1 MFCLIFQHI
10 IIWCFCWYCCEDSLS
25 VLLHSCQTKSISVSR
40 FLFSY
45 FMSSF
50 SFLAASWGKEWFP
63 CVIIKVV
70 RFRGYTVSTCVVHAL
85 YGFISCG
92 ACGTEGRQF
101 LVYRMLSPPAVAMT
115 LKSKW
120 KVLVYLRNGTCRL
133 NESSLL
139 LIRRLFRY
147 QLSGKKYIPPQML
160 FKSYVDCRAVLR
172 KDFIKTK

>member
-70 RFRGYTVSTCVVHAL
+70 RFRGYTVSTCVVRVPYMAL
-85 YGFISCG
+85 YLAGPWNWGTAVFGLPDAEPSCCCHDIKDQVEG
-92 ACGTEGRQF
+92 ARLFKEWYVQI
-101 LVYRMLSPPAVAMT
+101 
-115 LKSKW
+115 KW
-120 KVLVYLRNGTCRL
+120 KQSFAYQTSFQVSAIREKNISHHRCCLRV
-133 NESSLL
+133 
-139 LIRRLFRY
+139 
-147 QLSGKKYIPPQML
+147 M
-160 FKSYVDCRAVLR
+160 
-172 KDFIKTK
+172 

>member
-70 RFRGYTVSTCVVHAL
+70 RFRGYTVSTCVVRVPYMAL
-85 YGFISCG
+85 YLAGPWNWGTAVFGLPDAEPSCCCHDIKEQVEG
-92 ACGTEGRQF
+92 ARLFKEWYVQI
-101 LVYRMLSPPAVAMT
+101 
-115 LKSKW
+115 KW
-120 KVLVYLRNGTCRL
+120 KQSFAYQTSFQV
-133 NESSLL
+133 SA
-139 LIRRLFRY
+139 IREKNIY
-147 QLSGKKYIPPQML
+147 PTTD
-160 FKSYVDCRAVLR
+160 VA
-172 KDFIKTK
+172 

>member
-70 RFRGYTVSTCVVHAL
+70 RFRGYTVSTCVVRVPYMAL
-85 YGFISCG
+85 YL
-92 ACGTEGRQF
+92 AEGRQF

-133 NESSLL
+133 NNSSLL

-147 QLSGKKYIPPQML
+147 QLSGKKIYPTTD
-160 FKSYVDCRAVLR
+160 VA
-172 KDFIKTK
+172 